1 MLIPLFVVAVL
12 ATVAGVVL
20 LGRTD
25 QWHGLAPWFDRGLR
39 LLSVG
44 LGALAALL
52 AFFKVTANGFA
63 VVQVLLLV
71 GLPLV
76 VVVLATFLPLSTRGN
91 QIAGWLGAAFLVG
104 FVIVQAS
111 GVGAYFVLPALVMV
125 AAAVAV
131 TPLPV
136 HVARWLHVEPR

>member
-1 MLIPLFVVAVL
+1 VLIPLFVVAVL

-25 QWHGLAPWFDRGLR
+25 QWHGLAPWLDRGVR
-39 LLSVG
+39 LLAVG

-63 VVQVLLLV
+63 VVQVLLLA

-91 QIAGWLGAAFLVG
+91 QIAGWVGAAFLVG

-111 GVGAYFVLPALVMV
+111 GVGAYFVLPALLMV

-136 HVARWLHVEPR
+136 PIARWLHVEPR

>member
-1 MLIPLFVVAVL
+1 MIPLFVVAVL

-39 LLSVG
+39 LLAVG

-52 AFFKVTANGFA
+52 AFVKVTANGFA
-63 VVQVLLLV
+63 VVQVLLLA
-71 GLPLV
+71 GLPLA
-76 VVVLATFLPLSTRGN
+76 VVVLAAFLPLSTRGN

-104 FVIVQAS
+104 FVIAQAS

-136 HVARWLHVEPR
+136 PIARWLHVEPR

>member
-1 MLIPLFVVAVL
+1 VLIPLFVVAVL

-39 LLSVG
+39 LLAVG

-63 VVQVLLLV
+63 VVQVLLLA

-76 VVVLATFLPLSTRGN
+76 VSLLATFLPLSTRGN

-111 GVGAYFVLPALVMV
+111 GVGAYFVLPALLMV
-125 AAAVAV
+125 AAVVAV

-136 HVARWLHVEPR
+136 PIARWLHVEPR

>member
-1 MLIPLFVVAVL
+1 MLIPLFVVGVL

-25 QWHGLAPWFDRGLR
+25 QWHDLAPWLDRGLR
-39 LLSVG
+39 LLAVG
-44 LGALAALL
+44 LGVLAALL
-52 AFFKVTANGFA
+52 VFLKVTAERFDVG
-63 VVQVLLLV
+63 QVLLI
-71 GLPLV
+71 GLPLL

-91 QIAGWLGAAFLVG
+91 QVAGWAGALFLVG
-104 FVIVQAS
+104 FVIAQAS
-111 GVGAYFVLPALVMV
+111 GVGAYFVLPAIVMV

-136 HVARWLHVEPR
+136 PLARWLHVEPR

>member
-1 MLIPLFVVAVL
+1 MIPLFVVAAL

-25 QWHGLAPWFDRGLR
+25 QWHDLAPWLDRGLR
-39 LLSVG
+39 LLAVG

-52 AFFKVTANGFA
+52 TFVRVTGDRFDVARVLVL
-63 VVQVLLLV
+63 VV
-71 GLPLV
+71 LPLL

-91 QIAGWLGAAFLVG
+91 QIAGWAGALFLVG

-111 GVGAYFVLPALVMV
+111 GVGPFYVLPAIVMI
-125 AAAVAV
+125 AAAVTV

-136 HVARWLHVEPR
+136 SLARWRGVQPR